1 MARPRSEEKQ
11 QALLRAATEIFAEQ
25 GLAAST
31 VTIARKAS
39 VSEGTLFHYFE
50 NKDTLISA
58 VGDYL
63 LDEMESLLAQRLAAA
78 VPGTNKIQIGW
89 NAYID
94 WALDNPAA
102 YAAGNKLMVSGKLS
116 DAQIERSMRLG
127 DFTMPELPLI
137 QGLDAT
143 ESSEFSGMLCT
154 AMANGVIDMAVR
166 NPHLLDIYKQAGYD
180 AMVRAIGLPD
190 SV

>member
-31 VTIARKAS
+31 ITIARKAS

-50 NKDTLISA
+50 NKDNLIGA

-63 LDEMESLLAQRLAAA
+63 LDEIETLLAQRLVAAA
-78 VPGTNKIQIGW
+78 PGTNKIQVGW

-116 DAQIERSMRLG
+116 DAQMERSMRLG
-127 DFTMPELPLI
+127 DFTMPDLPII

-143 ESSEFSGMLCT
+143 ETGEFFGMLST
-154 AMANGVIDMAVR
+154 AIANGVIDMAVR
-166 NPHLLDIYKQAGYD
+166 NPRLLDIYKKAGYD